1 MPAGREI
8 LHAEGLVT
16 VGEQSGAGVR
26 DRVSAGQRIQ
36 DGHCQK
42 VEQRST
48 YEFQGATACH
58 GARCWRARWRK
69 RKGASKKP
77 DEAEEHGRDD
87 AGRREDEPH
96 DIAHRDRLSLLGRSR
111 VRVCPRSTR
120 VPGCLGAFGRSRAL
134 RCSEVLWCGAL
145 LGCRAL
151 AIAKQLLEEAKAALT
166 LLRRRDAGTHEHSQQ
181 REPDH
186 PLRKAGHWR
195 YGMPLVE
202 SPNIL

>member
-1 MPAGREI
+1 M
-8 LHAEGLVT
+8 
-16 VGEQSGAGVR
+16 R

-48 YEFQGATACH
+48 YEFQGVTGCH

-145 LGCRAL
+145 LGCSGMRGGVCARTRGGAAL
-151 AIAKQLLEEAKAALT
+151 AGVAMLTAGPPVPSPLLAKSLRMPRRPLGLLGRVPQATSSKPLERDIRVGPTQLIEG
-166 LLRRRDAGTHEHSQQ
+166 R
-181 REPDH
+181 
-186 PLRKAGHWR
+186 
-195 YGMPLVE
+195 
-202 SPNIL
+202 